1 MTRLKLTL
9 CSVMRVSALEGIQ
22 DKEIAKITPT
32 DPGERNGRFV
42 GFFWI
47 ILIDCCLF
55 SIATSS
61 LGFTRF
67 LLVNEKTLGTRLIRL
82 IVKIKSVNFALV
94 FQVFFYCDVDV
105 GKTQSFKTA
114 FCTLPNVCLIKFPG
128 LFDGLKGA
136 RYDVWKPGVE
146 L

>member
-32 DPGERNGRFV
+32 DPGERSGRFV
-42 GFFWI
+42 GFLNNPHRLLPFLDCNLVPRVFSVFIGKREDPGYEVDWI
-47 ILIDCCLF
+47 D
-55 SIATSS
+55 
-61 LGFTRF
+61 
-67 LLVNEKTLGTRLIRL
+67 VE
-82 IVKIKSVNFALV
+82 IKSVNFGLV

-136 RYDVWKPGVE
+136 RYDV
-146 L
+146 